1 MVWERR
7 QAADQVLAVTAR
19 RAPRPLGPAIEALAA
34 RLAPATLLAEVQRVW
49 EAAAGAAIA
58 AEAQPQS
65 ERDGTVTLLCS
76 SAVWMQEIDLMG
88 PALVAEL
95 NRALGAERV
104 GAVRCVATDRRRQPP
119 PRRRS

>member
-1 MVWERR
+1 M
-7 QAADQVLAVTAR
+7 TAR
-19 RAPRPLGPAIEALAA
+19 RGPRPLGPAIEALAA

-49 EAAAGAAIA
+49 EASAGAAIA
-58 AEAQPQS
+58 AEAGPVS
-65 ERDGTVTLLCS
+65 ERDGTVTLRCS

-104 GAVRCVATDRRRQPP
+104 CAVHCVATDRRAS
-119 PRRRS
+119 PRHRG

>member
-1 MVWERR
+1 M
-7 QAADQVLAVTAR
+7 TAR

-58 AEAQPQS
+58 AEAHPQS

-95 NRALGAERV
+95 NGALGAERV
-104 GAVRCVATDRRRQPP
+104 RAVRCVATDRRHGP
-119 PRRRS
+119 PRQRG